1 MLLRVRACNASRS
14 GFSSTST
21 FVLTATTCCS
31 ASTGPSVRYPRACL
45 LARRQLFLMLRL
57 LCHLLGPLSPLP
69 CQSIYASTA
78 TENCL
83 RFESYRSWRLPRRRM
98 KSAEE
103 ISEPASKPASR
114 SSTGALEGYEQILSW
129 FKSVSGINRLTVL
142 THSITAS
149 VRSLRRVNP
158 TAATVVFGE
167 SMIVAIKVRS
177 KSLE

>member
-1 MLLRVRACNASRS
+1 MLLRVRACDASRS

-31 ASTGPSVRYPRACL
+31 TSTGLSARLPRAGL
-45 LARRQLFLMLRL
+45 LARRQHFLTLRL

-69 CQSIYASTA
+69 CQSVYASTT

-83 RFESYRSWRLPRRRM
+83 RFESYRSWRLSGRMM

-114 SSTGALEGYEQILSW
+114 SSTGALECHEQILYW
-129 FKSVSGINRLTVL
+129 FKSVSGINSGRD
-142 THSITAS
+142 
-149 VRSLRRVNP
+149 
-158 TAATVVFGE
+158 
-167 SMIVAIKVRS
+167 
-177 KSLE
+177 